1 MSALDSYKGEDYEIV
16 YLDPPWSYHGDPNK
30 MGAAGKHYDLMEQED
45 VKDLPMKD
53 IMAKKSAAFIWATG
67 PKLHYAIEAIESW
80 GLHYRGVAFVWV
92 KTRKDGGIIG
102 AQGVPP
108 TAVKPITEFV
118 LLATTNKTGRPFP
131 LLDSKIEQVVLAPR
145 GKHSEKPEEVR
156 GRIEKLYGS
165 DRKKIE
171 LFARRSVEGWTTSG
185 LDLTGEKY

>member
-1 MSALDSYKGEDYEIV
+1 MY
-16 YLDPPWSYHGDPNK
+16 GDPNK
-30 MGAAGKHYDLMEQED
+30 MAAAGKHYGLMTMADICAMPVRE
-45 VKDLPMKD
+45 
-53 IMAKKSAAFIWATG
+53 IMAPKAALFMWCTG
-67 PKLHYAIEAIESW
+67 PRMDLAFEAIKSW

-102 AQGVPP
+102 AQGIPP

-131 LLDSKIEQVVLAPR
+131 LLDSKVEQVVLAPR

-156 GRIEKLYGS
+156 RRIENIYGA

-171 LFARRSVEGWTTSG
+171 LFARKKTVGWTCTG
-185 LDLTGEKY
+185 DEVDGEKY